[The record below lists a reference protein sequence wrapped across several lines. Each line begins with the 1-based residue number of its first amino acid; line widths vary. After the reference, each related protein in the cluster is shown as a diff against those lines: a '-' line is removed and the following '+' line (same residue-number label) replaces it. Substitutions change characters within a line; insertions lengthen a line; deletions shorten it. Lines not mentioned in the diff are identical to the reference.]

1 MPLSER
7 RTLISAPADEV
18 LAWHARPG
26 ALERLLPPWADV
38 RIVERRGGLEP
49 GGRVVLRLRRGPPAF
64 TWEALHEEYE
74 AGRCF
79 VDRQVRGPFAEWRHE
94 HRFVP
99 DGPDR
104 CILEDHVEYRL
115 PTGVGFLVGR
125 IVRRELERMFRF
137 RHCRVQN
144 DIARHAAVKGCGP
157 QRIVVTGSSGLIGR
171 ELTSFLTAGGHRVDC
186 LVRRAPMAGT
196 TEIRWDPA
204 RGEIDA
210 EALEGADA
218 VVHLA
223 GENIG
228 ARRWT
233 PSVKAAIVR
242 SRVDGTA
249 LLSETLAR
257 LSRPSRVLI
266 SASAVGYYGS
276 RGDEPMTEQAEPGDG
291 FLPEVCKAWEAATQ
305 PAERAGIRVVKLRT
319 GLVVSGRGGALARML
334 PVFRLG
340 LGGVLGSGR
349 QVISWIALDDLV
361 GAIYH
366 LIFSDVSGPV
376 NTVSPGPVTNAEFTR
391 ILGRV
396 LRRPTLLRVPGF
408 VVGLVFG
415 EMGRTLL
422 LEGAR
427 VEPGVLRASGFR
439 FLEPELEPAL
449 RTELGLTT

>member
-1 MPLSER
+1 MTLFEQ
-7 RTLISAPADEV
+7 RTTINAPADEV
-18 LAWHARPG
+18 FAWHARPG
-26 ALERLLPPWADV
+26 ALERLLPPWVDV
-38 RIVERRGGLEP
+38 RVVERQGGLEA
-49 GGRVVLRLRRGPPAF
+49 GGRVVLRVRRGSLSF
-64 TWEALHEEYE
+64 TWEALRKEYE
-74 AGRCF
+74 AGRGF
-79 VDRQVRGPFAEWRHE
+79 VDRQVRGPFAQWRHE
-94 HRFVP
+94 HWFKP
-99 DGPDR
+99 DGPER
-104 CILEDHVEYRL
+104 CIVEDRVEYRL
-115 PTGVGFLVGR
+115 PTGLGLLVGR
-125 IVRRELERMFRF
+125 MVRRDFERMFRF
-137 RHCRVQN
+137 RHRRVQN
-144 DIARHAAVKGCGP
+144 DVARHAAVKSHGP
-157 QRIVVTGSSGLIGR
+157 QRIVITGSSGLIGR
-171 ELTSFLTAGGHRVDC
+171 ELANFLMSGGHRVDR
-186 LVRRAPMAGT
+186 LVRREAAPGT

-233 PSVKAAIVR
+233 APVKAAILR

-257 LSRPSRVLI
+257 LSRPPRVLI
-266 SASAVGYYGS
+266 SASAMGYYGS
-276 RGDEPMTEQAEPGDG
+276 RGDEAVTERAGPGDG
-291 FLPEVCKAWEAATQ
+291 FLPDVCKAWEAATG
-305 PAERAGIRVVKLRT
+305 PAEQAGIRVVKLRT

-334 PVFRLG
+334 PVFRMG

-349 QVISWIALDDLV
+349 QVVSWIGLDDLL
-361 GAIYH
+361 GAILH

-376 NTVSPGPVTNAEFTR
+376 NTVSPGVVTNADFTK

-408 VVGLVFG
+408 VVRSVFG

-427 VEPGVLRASGFR
+427 VEPGALRSSGFR
-439 FLEPELEPAL
+439 FLEPGLEGAL
-449 RTELGLTT
+449 RAELGLTG

>member
-1 MPLSER
+1 MPVFEQ
-7 RTLISAPADEV
+7 RTPINAPADEV
-18 LAWHARPG
+18 FAWHARAG

-49 GGRVVLRLRRGPPAF
+49 GGRVVLRLRRGPLLL
-64 TWEALHEEYE
+64 TWEALHDEYE

-79 VDRQVRGPFAEWRHE
+79 VDRQIRGPFAAWRHA

-99 DGPDR
+99 DGPER
-104 CILEDHVEYRL
+104 CILEDRVEYRL
-115 PTGVGFLVGR
+115 PTGLGFLVGR
-125 IVRRELERMFRF
+125 IVRRDLERMFRF
-137 RHCRVQN
+137 RHRRVQN
-144 DIARHAAVKGCGP
+144 DVARHAAFKGRGP
-157 QRIVVTGSSGLIGR
+157 QRIVITGSSGLIGR
-171 ELTSFLTAGGHRVDC
+171 DLTSFLTAGGHRVDH
-186 LVRRAPMAGT
+186 LVRRAPTPGT
-196 TEIRWDPA
+196 TEIHWEPS

-218 VVHLA
+218 AVHLA

-228 ARRWT
+228 ARRWM
-233 PSVKAAIVR
+233 PSVKRAIVR
-242 SRVDGTA
+242 SRADGTR
-249 LLSETLAR
+249 LLSETLAG
-257 LSRPSRVLI
+257 LSRPPGVLV

-276 RGDEPMTEQAEPGDG
+276 RGDEPVTEQAEPGTG
-291 FLPEVCKAWEAATQ
+291 FLPDVCRAWEAATA

-349 QVISWIALDDLV
+349 QVVSWIALDDLV
-361 GAIYH
+361 GAILH

-376 NTVSPGPVTNAEFTR
+376 NAVSPGPVTNAEFTK

-396 LRRPTLLRVPGF
+396 LRRPTLLRVPGL
-408 VVGLVFG
+408 VVGLAFG

-449 RTELGLTT
+449 RAELGLTV